1 MPPPVPPLKTALITG
16 GEGMLA
22 QDVRSALIATGR
34 WRVTAPSRLDL
45 DITDAD
51 GVAGHIAAVK
61 PDAVINTAVLHVDPS
76 ENSPEDAFR
85 VNAWGVR
92 NLAIACEAADAML
105 VQISTCGLFGDEV
118 RPYDEYD
125 PVVLKTVY
133 ARSKHAG
140 ERYAAEL
147 CSRTLILRLGWL
159 FGGSPA
165 HSRNFVAARIREAQ
179 AAEGAL
185 QSASDKHGSPT
196 YTGDVAD
203 RLISLLEMGEMGAVG
218 LFHLANSGAASR
230 AEYVRQ
236 ILASA
241 GLDTAVEDVD
251 SSHFPRVA
259 PVPDCEVLTSLNLG
273 YAGLSPMPPWTEA
286 IDRYVR
292 SIRQKLA

>member
-1 MPPPVPPLKTALITG
+1 MPPPVPPLKTALIAG
-16 GEGMLA
+16 GDGMLA
-22 QDVRSALIATGR
+22 TDVRAALLATGR
-34 WRVTAPSRLDL
+34 WRATAPSRLDL
-45 DITDAD
+45 DITDA
-51 GVAGHIAAVK
+51 VAVAQHIVAVK
-61 PDAVINTAVLHVDPS
+61 PDVVINTAVLHVDPC
-76 ENSPEDAFR
+76 ERSPEEAFR

-92 NLAIACEAADAML
+92 NLAIACEAIDAVL

-118 RPYDEYD
+118 RPYNEYD

-147 CSRTLILRLGWL
+147 CSRTLVLRLGWL

-185 QSASDKHGSPT
+185 RSASDKHGSPT
-196 YTGDVAD
+196 FTGDVAD
-203 RLISLLEMGEMGAVG
+203 RLIALVEMGAVG

-230 AEYVRQ
+230 VEYVRR
-236 ILASA
+236 ILTSA
-241 GLDTAVEDVD
+241 GLSTAVEDVD
-251 SSHFPRVA
+251 SGHFPRVA

-273 YAGLSPMPPWTEA
+273 YAGLTPLPPWTEA

-292 SIRQKLA
+292 SIRAELV

>member
-1 MPPPVPPLKTALITG
+1 
-16 GEGMLA
+16 MLA
-22 QDVRSALIATGR
+22 GDVRAALVATGR

-45 DITDAD
+45 DISDEST
-51 GVAGHIAAVK
+51 VAQHVAAVK

-76 ENSPEDAFR
+76 ERSPQDAFQ
-85 VNAWGVR
+85 VNARGVR
-92 NLAIACEAADAML
+92 NLAIACEDAGATL

-118 RPYDEYD
+118 RPYNEYD

-147 CSRTLILRLGWL
+147 CSSSLVLRLGWL

-179 AAEGAL
+179 VAEGAL
-185 QSASDKHGSPT
+185 QSAVDKYGSPT

-203 RLISLLEMGEMGAVG
+203 RLISLVELGAVG

-236 ILASA
+236 ILTSA
-241 GLDTAVEDVD
+241 GLGTAVEDVD

-259 PVPDCEVLTSLNLG
+259 PVPDCEILTSLNLG
-273 YAGLSPMPPWTEA
+273 YAGLPPLPPWAESV
-286 IDRYVR
+286 DRYVL
-292 SIRQKLA
+292 SIREELE

>member
-16 GEGMLA
+16 GDGMLA
-22 QDVRSALIATGR
+22 GDVRAALVATGR
-34 WRVTAPSRLDL
+34 WRATAPSRLDF
-45 DITDAD
+45 DITD
-51 GVAGHIAAVK
+51 GVAVTRHVSAVK
-61 PDAVINTAVLHVDPS
+61 PDAVINTAVLHVEPS
-76 ENSPEDAFR
+76 EKSPEEAFR
-85 VNAWGVR
+85 VNAWGVH
-92 NLAIACEAADAML
+92 NLAIACEEVGATL
-105 VQISTCGLFGDEV
+105 VQISTCGLFGDDV

-147 CSRTLILRLGWL
+147 CSRSLILRLGWL

-165 HSRNFVAARIREAQ
+165 HSRNFVAARIREALG
-179 AAEGAL
+179 AEGAL
-185 QSASDKHGSPT
+185 QSAADKHGSPT

-203 RLISLLEMGEMGAVG
+203 RLISLVEMGSVG
-218 LFHLANSGAASR
+218 LFHLANSGAATR

-236 ILASA
+236 ILTST
-241 GLDTAVEDVD
+241 GLSTVVKDVD

-273 YAGLSPMPPWTEA
+273 YAGLTPLPPWPAA

-292 SIRQKLA
+292 SIREELL